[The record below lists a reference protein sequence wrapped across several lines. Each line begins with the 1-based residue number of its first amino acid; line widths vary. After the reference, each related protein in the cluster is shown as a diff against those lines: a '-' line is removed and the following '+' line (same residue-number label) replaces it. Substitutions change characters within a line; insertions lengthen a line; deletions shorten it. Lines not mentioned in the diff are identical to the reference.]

1 MEKNKFEKDIRR
13 ELEGMKMT
21 PSDTSWINVERR
33 ISKKKDRRLAGLLLL
48 LLGLFISVGG
58 YWLLNS
64 KNGKHAQKIASGET
78 HISGESLPAAQ
89 NPHDTAVITGA
100 HPLPAVET
108 SAGKIQKRNIS
119 KHQIPNHQLKDLPP
133 GENGANLLAP
143 AKNPQISNPQIEK
156 SSAISDG
163 KKFDINPED
172 STLVHVQQ
180 KVDDTHIITQDIVK
194 DSVRMTVDDHQSKQE
209 TVTKKNAVPS
219 HGKNKW
225 TWGFTFSA
233 GSSYVRSS
241 LLDVF
246 SEEKSAAPSTQYDP
260 GSVTGNPQ
268 PNLIPSM
275 PQHSLAF
282 AAGIVAKR
290 EIGLRSKLSLG
301 LGYKYLSTTNMVGS
315 RVNNVSEYYFSNT
328 GIKNKHRN
336 SFHFVEL
343 PVRIE
348 VRLTKANKLPVH
360 WNGGIH
366 VAQLIGS
373 DALQFSSGRYFNDN
387 TFFNKTQIGVS
398 TGVDVTLFSKQK
410 FPVNIGPTFYYGASK
425 IAGKGLY
432 GDTHFSVIG
441 LRAEILFLKK
451 K

>member
-48 LLGLFISVGG
+48 LFGLFISVGG
-58 YWLLNS
+58 YWWLNS
-64 KNGKHAQKIASGET
+64 KNDQQVEKIAAEET
-78 HISGESLPAAQ
+78 HISQKSLPSV
-89 NPHDTAVITGA
+89 PYLPDTASNGGVFSVIKGETGTT
-100 HPLPAVET
+100 H
-108 SAGKIQKRNIS
+108 IQKRNIS
-119 KHQIPNHQLKDLPP
+119 KHQIPNHQSKNLPP
-133 GENGANLLAP
+133 WENGANLLAP

-156 SSAISDG
+156 SSELSDE
-163 KKFDINPED
+163 KIFDKNPAD
-172 STLVHVQQ
+172 STLVLVQQ
-180 KVDDTHIITQDIVK
+180 KADDTHIIAQDIVK

-260 GSVTGNPQ
+260 GSATGNPQ

-387 TFFNKTQIGVS
+387 SFFNKTQIGVS